1 VSVDAIDS
9 VQQFREMV
17 SAYLQFE
24 REVGALMLRLAE
36 EGDVRA
42 ATLLLELVRDLQA
55 RTGELYL
62 EEGEA

>member
-55 RTGELYL
+55 QTGELYL